1 MESLPVMPDCQGTVD
16 ARPGSKAGEL
26 SSESRYRVT
35 LGCRARSISCTQ
47 PSRTNRAH
55 IQSLM
60 TIRSRP
66 VGWWFIS
73 AGPIL
78 PKNSSLSSISST

>member
-1 MESLPVMPDCQGTVD
+1 MPDCHGTVNL
-16 ARPGSKAGEL
+16 RPSSKAGER
-26 SSESRYRVT
+26 SSGSRCPAT
-35 LGCRARSISCTQ
+35 FGWWARSISCTQ

-66 VGWWFIS
+66 VDWWFIS
-73 AGPIL
+73 AG
-78 PKNSSLSSISST
+78 